1 MDEAQ
6 REKIALFR
14 HGLLFPVLRGELSR
28 GELTRFFE
36 EEAKKHH
43 DIPYSERTRISVS
56 TLKRWR
62 ARYLESGFEGLKPQ
76 QRSDRGQPRAIP
88 KKILEAA
95 CDLRLE
101 QPMRSVGQIIDMLE
115 KNGDIEPGKVKRSTL
130 SRHLRRKGLSREH
143 LREKADEDPGIPYRR
158 FEAEAPNALWQS
170 DVKYGPHL
178 PDPQDPDSV
187 QRTYLLGFIDD
198 FSRKMIH
205 ARFYWHQD
213 LVSLADCCKKALL
226 RGGGPRSI
234 YVDHGKIFISPRF
247 EAAAAELGIYIMT
260 GQTYHPEGRGKIER
274 LWGEINRNFL
284 SELQLLDVTSLE
296 DLNDHLDV
304 WMSEHHN
311 RRVHSETGQAPE
323 ERFSEHLREPRT
335 FTQQELDEAFLWR
348 DERRVLKTATISFEG
363 NQYEVDPVL
372 VGEKVVIYYDPLDLE
387 TLRVHHD
394 GSRHADARP
403 VDISKGHHP
412 EVAQRGRG
420 EDLPSTGLNYLELL
434 SKQRQRRRN
443 TQLDTLRFRDLPR
456 EGQ

>member
-1 MDEAQ
+1 MDEKK
-6 REKIALFR
+6 REEIALFR
-14 HGLLFPVLRGELSR
+14 HGLLFPVLKGQLKRGDVMR
-28 GELTRFFE
+28 HFE
-36 EEAKKHH
+36 EVVATQHQLPHSSKK
-43 DIPYSERTRISVS
+43 EISVS

-62 ARYLESGFEGLKPQ
+62 ARYRSDGFEALKP
-76 QRSDRGQPRAIP
+76 RSRNDRGKPRVMA
-88 KKILEAA
+88 EEV
-95 CDLRLE
+95 LE
-101 QPMRSVGQIIDMLE
+101 QACALRRENPKRSVVRIIEMLE
-115 KNGDIEPGKVKRSTL
+115 MNEDVAAGTLKRSTL
-130 SRHLRRKGLSREH
+130 SRHFRKRGLSRRA
-143 LREKADEDPGIPYRR
+143 LRDTEEGPYRR
-158 FEAEAPNALWQS
+158 FEAKGPNVLWQS
-170 DVKYGPHL
+170 DVKYGPYL
-178 PDPQDPDSV
+178 PDPSGGSSRL
-187 QRTYLLGFIDD
+187 RTYLIGFLDD
-198 FSRKMIH
+198 FSRKVIH
-205 ARFYWHQD
+205 AEFYWHQD

-234 YVDHGKIFISPRF
+234 YVDHGKIFISSRF
-247 EAAAAELGIYIMT
+247 EAAAAGLGIYIMT

-363 NQYEVDPVL
+363 SQYEVDPVL

-394 GSRHADARP
+394 GSRYADARP
-403 VDISKGHHP
+403 VDISRGHHP
-412 EVAQRGRG
+412 EVAQRDQG

-434 SKQRQRRRN
+434 NKQRQKRRN

-456 EGQ
+456 EEQ